1 MASTRPKLLIA
12 TRNPGKMREY
22 QHLFRELP
30 FQLLSLEDLG
40 IDAEVEETG
49 QTFLENAWL
58 KANTYAS
65 LSGLLTLSDDSGL
78 EVDVLGGEPGIHSAR
93 YGGDGAS
100 SDQERVSLLLNNL
113 AGVPWP
119 RRTARFR
126 CIIAIARSPATL
138 MDTGIPYS
146 FTIQQDQPGQLASVV
161 GSVAGMIQYEP
172 QGDEGFGYDPLFY
185 LPSFERT
192 MAQIALEEKNRISH
206 RSDAARKAA
215 QVLRMIGSLPSD

>member
-1 MASTRPKLLIA
+1 MTSIRPKLLIA
-12 TRNPGKMREY
+12 TRNQGRMREY

-78 EVDVLGGEPGIHSAR
+78 EVDALGGEPGIHSAR
-93 YGGDGAS
+93 YGADAAS
-100 SDQERVSLLLNNL
+100 SDPERVSLLLNNL
-113 AGVPWP
+113 ADVPWP

-126 CIIAIARSPATL
+126 CFIAIARSPATL
-138 MDTGIPYS
+138 MDTEIPYS
-146 FTIQQDQPGQLASVV
+146 FTIQQDKPGQLASVV

-172 QGDEGFGYDPLFY
+172 QGDEGFGYDPVFY

-192 MAQIALEEKNRISH
+192 MAQVALEEKNRISH
-206 RSDAARKAA
+206 RADAARKAA
-215 QVLRMIGSLPSD
+215 LILGQIGSLPTD